1 MRIRTLL
8 LIDPKPGN
16 REAYVD
22 LFGRYGFRV
31 RAATTPEDGVRL
43 ALTDRPDIVLT
54 ELFSRTDD
62 GWWILEALRHDPAT
76 AGIPIIA
83 LTAHAMADDRRRAA
97 LADVFLPKP
106 CDLPRIVTEAERLC
120 GTQRAEA

>member
-1 MRIRTLL
+1 MRTRTML

-16 REAYVD
+16 RKAYSD
-22 LFGRYGFRV
+22 LFGEYGFQV
-31 RAATTPEDGVRL
+31 KAAATPEDGMRL
-43 ALTDRPDIVLT
+43 AVAEHPDVVLT

-76 AGIPIIA
+76 AEIPIIA
-83 LTAHAMADDRRRAA
+83 LTAHALADDRERAA

-106 CDLPRIVTEAERLC
+106 CAPLRIMMEAERLC
-120 GTQRAEA
+120 GARRAGA